1 MANITHRAAADVNP
15 LMEPNV
21 LQATPTEAVK
31 FLFDSEDLLETG
43 VAIQNPNMSP
53 VQADRYMGMLK
64 LNLPVMD
71 LEKVIETYSE
81 MSCLEGQF
89 GVDEG
94 NPSLGSKFCAS
105 RHDEGESVLQQ
116 GSILDARHYARRGVP
131 PGLRARIWR
140 RCCGF
145 HEEALPSEEQVF
157 LRQRYE
163 IDRLDL
169 LTDELFLHDIQT
181 VIDDPRYFI
190 FEVGVT
196 VHASCNCLP
205 HWQYSCDRVHFL

>member
-1 MANITHRAAADVNP
+1 
-15 LMEPNV
+15 MEPNV
-21 LQATPTEAVK
+21 LQSSPAEAVK

-43 VAIQNPNMSP
+43 LAILNPNMNP
-53 VQADRYMGMLK
+53 VTMDRYMGLLK

-71 LEKVIETYSE
+71 LEKVIEAYSE
-81 MSCLEGQF
+81 MSCLEAQF

-94 NPSLGSKFCAS
+94 NPALGAKFCAS

-145 HEEALPSEEQVF
+145 HDEALPSEEQVF
-157 LRQRYE
+157 LRQRCE

-190 FEVGVT
+190 FEVLTIILQLCSHV
-196 VHASCNCLP
+196 S
-205 HWQYSCDRVHFL
+205 YFLLLLINRIFRLYTTFRTS